1 MRQQIGQKL
10 KRGEVIRVQYGDSD
24 CPHQVLGRHMV
35 SDGQIISA
43 YHPDAVGMCIQFA
56 DGSRYEMEPAERTA
70 IYTVYIPRKDKIPY
84 QIEAYFRDGNCFVYG
99 DPYSFKSRIT
109 DKDLYLFGKGIHYTI
124 YEKLGAHPM
133 TIDGIAGTYFA
144 VWAPAAKRVSVVGD
158 FCLWDG
164 RRYPMR
170 RLGSMGIFELF
181 IPGIYAGTIYKY
193 EIKTEEGKLLL
204 KTDPYGYGTQL
215 RPGNASIVTDL
226 STYHWDDQRYMRNR
240 KKTDLHRKPMA
251 VYEVHLP
258 SWRRKG
264 RNGSE
269 MLSYQELA
277 HQLADYVT
285 EMGYTHVEL
294 IGIAE
299 HPLDGS
305 WGYQVT
311 GYFAPTS
318 RHGKPEDF
326 MYFVDYLH
334 NKGIGVILDWVPGHF
349 PKDAHGLAR
358 FDGTCLYEHP
368 DPKKGQQPQWN
379 TLVFDY
385 SKNEVKNF
393 LIANALFWMKK
404 FHIDGIR
411 VDAVASMLYLDFG
424 RGEGEWIPNQYGG
437 RENLEAIE
445 FLKHLNSIMKQHG
458 DGGYMI
464 AEESSAWPKVTG
476 DLNQGS
482 LGFDFKW
489 NMGWM
494 HDFLKYMRQEP
505 GQRGACHHDLIFSM
519 MYAYD
524 EHFVQVLSHDE
535 VVHKK
540 GSMIRKMPGRE
551 EEQFANLRLTYG
563 FMFAHPGKKLLF
575 MGQEFAQ
582 WTEWR
587 EDKALDWHLL
597 NYGNHGRMQ
606 HYVRTLLQ
614 LYKKYKALYELDY
627 DRKGFEWISR
637 NNADQSVISFVRK
650 TEDGKKNLLFLC
662 NFRQNGYKQYRIGV
676 PSAGKYRLILNS
688 DEKQYGGTGSLK
700 PKKTQIAEY
709 KLCDGMGQSIETAL
723 PPLTMLVFEYSE
735 GGQ

>member
-1 MRQQIGQKL
+1 MRQQTGQKL
-10 KRGEVIRVQYGDSD
+10 KREEFIRVQYGDSD
-24 CPHQVLGRHMV
+24 RPHDVLGRHMTG
-35 SDGQIISA
+35 DGQLINA
-43 YHPDAVGMCIQFA
+43 YHPDAVGMCVRFC
-56 DGSRYEMEPAERTA
+56 DGTRYEMGRVERTA
-70 IYTVYIPRKDKIPY
+70 IYSVFIPRKDKAPY
-84 QIEAYFRDGNCFVYG
+84 QIEAWFSDGNCYVYG
-99 DPYSFKSRIT
+99 DPYSFRSKIT
-109 DKDLYLFGKGIHYTI
+109 DKDLYLFGKGIHYNI

-133 TIDGIAGTYFA
+133 TIDGIRGTYFA

-181 IPGIYAGTIYKY
+181 IPGIDVGTIYKF
-193 EIKTEEGKLLL
+193 EIKTKEGKLLL
-204 KTDPYGYGTQL
+204 KTDPYGYSTQL
-215 RPGNASIVTDL
+215 RPGNGSIVTDL
-226 STYHWDDQRYMRNR
+226 TTYHWDDQKYMRGR
-240 KKTDLHRKPMA
+240 KKADIFKKPMA

-264 RNGSE
+264 RNDTE

-294 IGIAE
+294 IGVSE

-311 GYFAPTS
+311 GYYAPTS

-326 MYFVDYLH
+326 MYFVDYMH

-358 FDGTCLYEHP
+358 FDGACLYEHP
-368 DPKKGQQPQWN
+368 DPRKGEQPQWN

-424 RGEGEWIPNQYGG
+424 RGEGEWIPNQNGG

-445 FLKHLNSIMKQHG
+445 FLKHLNSIVKQQG

-464 AEESSAWPKVTG
+464 AEESSAWPGVTAG
-476 DLNQGS
+476 LNQGG

-494 HDFLKYMRQEP
+494 HDFLKYMRQDP
-505 GQRGACHHDLIFSM
+505 DKRGEYHHDLIFSM

-540 GSMIRKMPGRE
+540 GSMIRKMPGRD

-582 WTEWR
+582 WTEWN
-587 EDKALDWHLL
+587 ESKSLDWHLL

-614 LYKKYKALYELDY
+614 LYKKYKALHELDY

-637 NNADQSVISFVRK
+637 NNKDQSVISFVRK

-662 NFRQNGYKQYRIGV
+662 NFRQNAYEKYCIGV
-676 PSAGKYRLILNS
+676 PCGGKYRLILNT
-688 DEKQYGGTGSLK
+688 DEKQYGGSGHFK
-700 PKKTQIAEY
+700 MKKVHTADY
-709 KLCDGMGQSIETAL
+709 RMCDGLTQSIETAL
-723 PPLTMLVFEYSE
+723 PPLSMLVYEYSE
-735 GGQ
+735 YR